1 MRWSAAASRGVRTK
15 KQRPEII
22 IISRVLLVWSHQNLT
37 FVRATGHHHQS
48 HSQNRTFVSGEVS
61 ACSLACINCATVT
74 PWRLASPLSV
84 SRPPA
89 PVPFPPARAPPWP
102 FRSGGEFA
110 TRLAPL
116 NAAAA
121 SAKPPPRSAAAI
133 AAAKR
138 ASKSDE
144 LKSRDAGSSVR
155 DATGDD
161 PTAAMIPA
169 GGG

>member
-1 MRWSAAASRGVRTK
+1 MIK
-15 KQRPEII
+15 
-22 IISRVLLVWSHQNLT
+22 ISRS
-37 FVRATGHHHQS
+37 FVALASGHHHQS

-74 PWRLASPLSV
+74 PWRLASSLSA

-89 PVPFPPARAPPWP
+89 PVPSPPARAPPRP

-144 LKSRDAGSSVR
+144 SKSRDGGSFVR

-161 PTAAMIPA
+161 PTAARPA